1 MDSFVPV
8 LSVERCEDMFDF
20 RMIILRLGSAAAIF
34 YGAQEFLK
42 DPANLEDFLSGGGE
56 ILDEV
61 YDWGHNKFMGIADNS
76 TQIEVKKSARQIYA
90 EAFMDD
96 ENDVFKTS
104 TRFVE
109 YADEDAVKEANE
121 EFKRRFA
128 DDGDDEDDEDAEE
141 VDLDA
146 KDESKQADEEEEE
159 EDILDKLTGNVD
171 EDEEDQETEASTEE
185 ASSDL

>member
-128 DDGDDEDDEDAEE
+128 DDGDDVDAVPEPLHQLQVQGLEAVTHRGEE
-141 VDLDA
+141 V
-146 KDESKQADEEEEE
+146 EERVYP
-159 EDILDKLTGNVD
+159 GHG
-171 EDEEDQETEASTEE
+171 
-185 ASSDL
+185 